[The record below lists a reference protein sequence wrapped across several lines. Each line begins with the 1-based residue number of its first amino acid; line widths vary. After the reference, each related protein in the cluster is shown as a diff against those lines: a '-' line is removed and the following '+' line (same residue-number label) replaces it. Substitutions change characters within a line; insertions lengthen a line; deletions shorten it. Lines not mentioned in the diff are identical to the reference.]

1 MHDDPPVEREDD
13 GQSGRYVIRFS
24 DGAEAEMTYRGVRP
38 GVIAIDHTFVPPAHR
53 NAGHAERLV
62 EAGIAAARAEGTRI
76 IPLCSYV
83 ALQFRRHADW
93 ADLEA

>member
-13 GQSGRYVIRFS
+13 GEAGRYVIRFA
-24 DGAEAEMTYRGVRP
+24 DGMEAEMTYRAVRP
-38 GVIAIDHTFVPPAHR
+38 GVIAIDHTFVPPEHR

-62 EAGIAAARAEGTRI
+62 NAGIAAARDEGLRI
-76 IPLCSYV
+76 VPVCSYV

-93 ADLEA
+93 ADLRA